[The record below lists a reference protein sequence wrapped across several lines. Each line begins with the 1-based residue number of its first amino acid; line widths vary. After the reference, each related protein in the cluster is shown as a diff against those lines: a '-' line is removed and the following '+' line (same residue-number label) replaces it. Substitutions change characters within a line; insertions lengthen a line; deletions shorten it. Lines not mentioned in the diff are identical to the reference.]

1 MFLLNLRDLSFDSST
16 PLVTF
21 FPSLLICFPMQAVLN
36 SNNYAEP
43 LLPRRQ
49 KKKKKDGIEK
59 KKTKRRKKET
69 KKMQIAAFWKTDSIS
84 LRLFLFFCFLPT
96 PYLQRFDH
104 TLTSHSTNHWRTMPT
119 SGSRLLAYP
128 FCLWSNFGNN
138 LSFMSLGLWKRRAI
152 FRFLLKPFFIKKDL
166 VLVLSFFFFQ
176 KLFFLSSYLS
186 RNWWLRW

>member
-84 LRLFLFFCFLPT
+84 LRLFLFFASSRPPTYSVSTTPSLHTAPIIEEPCPHQDLDCLPT
-96 PYLQRFDH
+96 HSVCDP
-104 TLTSHSTNHWRTMPT
+104 TLVIISLSCLL
-119 SGSRLLAYP
+119 GSEKGEQ
-128 FCLWSNFGNN
+128 FSDFFWSY
-138 LSFMSLGLWKRRAI
+138 SL
-152 FRFLLKPFFIKKDL
+152 
-166 VLVLSFFFFQ
+166 
-176 KLFFLSSYLS
+176 
-186 RNWWLRW
+186 

>member
-1 MFLLNLRDLSFDSST
+1 MLSRYYQED
-16 PLVTF
+16 
-21 FPSLLICFPMQAVLN
+21 
-36 SNNYAEP
+36 
-43 LLPRRQ
+43 RRR
-49 KKKKKDGIEK
+49 KKKDGIEK
-59 KKTKRRKKET
+59 KKTKRRRKKET

-166 VLVLSFFFFQ
+166 VLVLSFFFPEALLSFQ
-176 KLFFLSSYLS
+176 LPQPELVAEVVIVGGGIPRFEPK
-186 RNWWLRW
+186 